1 MQHLTASQLKH
12 LRSLLEEQKQ
22 TLEHTDQE
30 NDSHGLDESMRDGI
44 GELSLIDNHPADV
57 ATELYYREMD
67 LMLQNHDDRQL
78 ASINDAIERIDKG
91 TYGICPICDK
101 PISYARLEA
110 VPTTE
115 FCAQDTPI
123 HHVSNYRPVEETFLM
138 PPFGRTSLDERE
150 DQNGFDGEDAWQAVE
165 NYGSS
170 NTPAMAEGNEIH
182 SYEEMEIEASEE
194 LEGCVE
200 PYEAF
205 VATDIYGNLIDIVR
219 NQEYRKYMDAGEG
232 VDMYRLAEEDEEDE
246 DEEEFL

>member
-12 LRSLLEEQKQ
+12 LRFQLEEQKRS
-22 TLEHTDQE
+22 LEQKDEQ
-30 NDSHGLDESMRDGI
+30 NDSYGLDESMRDEI
-44 GELSLIDNHPADV
+44 GELSLIDNHPGDV
-57 ATELYYREMD
+57 ATELYNREVD

-78 ASINDAIERIDKG
+78 ASIRDALERIDQG
-91 TYGICPICDK
+91 TYGICPICGK
-101 PISYARLEA
+101 PIPYARLEA

-115 FCAQDTPI
+115 YCVEDNPR
-123 HHVSNYRPVEETFLM
+123 HHVSNYRPVEENFLM
-138 PPFGRTSLDERE
+138 PPFGRTSLDERD
-150 DQNGFDGEDAWQAVE
+150 DQNGFDGEDTWQAVE
-165 NYGSS
+165 NFGSS

-219 NQEYRKYMDAGEG
+219 NQQYRKYMDMGEG
-232 VDMYRLAEEDEEDE
+232 VDMYRLAEEDE
-246 DEEEFL
+246 DEEDFLL